1 MFEPLEDRNMPSHF
15 SLVAPVALTKFED
28 EPIYGAAEGATL
40 GVVYQDPN
48 AEGQLTFTVSN
59 LPQGITFNSETRE
72 FTGAAVRTTVPRHG
86 QPRTFDVLI
95 TATDVTGE
103 SESVTWSLTIQDNT
117 FEIVSSPSD
126 RTDAEGTRLDWFS
139 GIHVETTTTG
149 PNFSGPLLFSADG
162 LPPDLELTGDSI
174 QGKLSYSIAD
184 TNTPSVAFL
193 VTITVTD
200 PVTNDAESRTF
211 TWTVTDTNR
220 IATVENSTNHEGDT
234 IGLYIPYIADPTG
247 VSVRVSGLPEG
258 LSATDYGQ
266 GIWISGQVSFTNVS
280 SDETSRDFPITMTLS
295 DGASIDI
302 RTFTWTIVNTSADL
316 RPQPDLVQTE
326 ENQVVTFN
334 ILANDTW
341 SLLNATPE
349 IRVEFGSLPQHGTLV
364 ADEDLGSYSYTP
376 EENYLGL
383 DGFSYRL
390 YDQVSDTYSRW
401 TWATIAVTRA
411 GLLAVDD
418 YFTIPHDHSLNFTV
432 DDLRAN
438 DIYPADGQVPS
449 VTIDASDVTQNAD
462 GSYAYTPPE
471 HWTGTYAFTYWLA
484 LGENRVQATVYIE
497 VYNTPPQPGN
507 DYYAVLHDRELRIAK
522 SELLQNDR
530 DLDGD
535 GLQII
540 SVSRPQYAD
549 SFEVLEDG
557 TIRYVPRVGWTGM
570 DCFTYQVS
578 DGVSQ
583 LEGKVY
589 IGVHNDPPIAEG
601 EMFTLEPGESFAI
614 FDGPIPDN
622 YQGGRATNWAQL
634 LANDS
639 DPNGDLLTLQLVSDA
654 LSNNPA
660 WHRDDEL
667 GAWIY
672 TASTG
677 NPSTD
682 TGFRYYVTDRVPVT
696 PYSPTY
702 LAGSPVSASWIVTV
716 TFFVL
721 SNESGDADNNPPQVK
736 LISVT
741 FLGDDRY
748 LITSDPNGLFAERD
762 QLYDP
767 NQWYDNGPG
776 DEAGNGVINKD
787 QGEHSWP
794 VAYKREAIMEVRAGL
809 NLGQNW
815 TGVLWVR
822 ADSPDLDLQFP
833 AQQVEFNNEG
843 QKAVLLTAKQ
853 KLPDKV
859 QYYDSFAIRWYVSF
873 DNQNW
878 NLFGTSKNQLY
889 VLWGKPLIGQLYHTV
904 VHLGTEAAKNES
916 EPQKVFDR
924 IWQVF
929 TSRSVKKLGGQKAL
943 TYYGSLD
950 LGIGTRGLLV
960 HGNGDC
966 EGWTIFF
973 MDVIGAQGIPNVKQV
988 GIFNRDDKSVQI
1000 EDSGNREHLR
1010 IRVKSADGSY
1020 QLLVKNVN
1028 FGDLVPPANLGLP
1041 PDPQGYAYYVGLQLV
1056 PLDPNNPQGPR
1067 KPRGAQ
1073 GSIPGQG
1080 GSPLLQMFS
1089 NHTIVKYADK
1099 YYDPSYGQ
1107 MFNSA
1112 EEWEQKALAGVAKA
1126 FSVGNIIIM
1135 GGKEKRPNQRLT
1147 WFTDEPRAG
1156 N

>member
-1 MFEPLEDRNMPSHF
+1 MPSHF

-95 TATDVTGE
+95 TATDGTGE

-741 FLGDDRY
+741 FLGDKRY
-748 LITSDPNGLFAERD
+748 LITGDPTQEKPQGQLFD
-762 QLYDP
+762 QYHWNDL
-767 NQWYDNGPG
+767 N
-776 DEAGNGVINKD
+776 GNGQID
-787 QGEHSWP
+787 QPAEHSWP
-794 VAYKREAIMEVRAGL
+794 VAYVRSNGDNKTFVQVVGRL
-809 NLGQNW
+809 QLGQHW
-815 TGVLWVR
+815 QGQFWVK
-822 ADSPDLDLQFP
+822 AESAGIKFTEQLVTL
-833 AQQVEFNNEG
+833 NNQNE
-843 QKAVLLTAKQ
+843 ASVLLTAANP
-853 KLPDKV
+853 LPERARV
-859 QYYDSFAIRWYVSF
+859 YDSFEVKWWVSF
-873 DNQNW
+873 DNRKSW
-878 NLFGTSKNQLY
+878 NEIGTSKNRLY
-889 VLWGKPLIGQLYHTV
+889 VLFATPLIETRYWTV
-904 VHLGTEAAKNES
+904 VDLSTKAAENAGKNDEAA
-916 EPQKVFDR
+916 VFDA
-924 IWQVF
+924 IWSQF
-929 TSRSVKKLGGQKAL
+929 KTLQIKRLDGQGPLKYWGRGWEQAARGQKFGEDTRTLLLYLNGTCGAW
-943 TYYGSLD
+943 SRFFLD
-950 LGIGTRGLLV
+950 AIQV
-960 HGNGDC
+960 
-966 EGWTIFF
+966 
-973 MDVIGAQGIPNVKQV
+973 QGIQGAEQI
-988 GIFNRDDKSVQI
+988 GIFNRHNKTAEV
-1000 EDSGNREHLR
+1000 EREGAGRLVIKNPGDTR
-1010 IRVKSADGSY
+1010 FGLI
-1020 QLLVKNVN
+1020 VKNIN
-1028 FGDLVPPANLGLP
+1028 FKLKREDLEKLPDGYLVPITLT
-1041 PDPQGYAYYVGLQLV
+1041 QLV
-1056 PLDPNNPQGPR
+1056 
-1067 KPRGAQ
+1067 
-1073 GSIPGQG
+1073 GSIPVQG
-1080 GSPLLQMFS
+1080 DDKKPIDRQAFA
-1089 NHTIVKYADK
+1089 NHVVVKYNGK
-1099 YYDPSYGQ
+1099 YYDPSYGAGP
-1107 MFNSA
+1107 FASA
-1112 EEWEQKALAGVAKA
+1112 EDWERTALGAAYEETPKGVFFRPK
-1126 FSVGNIIIM
+1126 
-1135 GGKEKRPNQRLT
+1135 KEGIRLT
-1147 WFTDEPRAG
+1147 WFTDERRPG
-1156 N
+1156 S